1 MKTKKTTIAILATL
15 AFGIAAAQAG
25 RGTVL
30 SVSGADHPQTQHANH
45 AQHTFKLENLE
56 SYQLQNLSYTLTT
69 MDESSTENYIVV
81 TFSWVDGDSGD
92 KTLEEKIQLGT
103 SAQRKTSLEPEAE
116 STSPFPLIISP
127 ADGIL
132 TVHFDFQHTA
142 STHGHICVHGKP
154 TQNPA
159 AVGSLKGPDTTNAN
173 EHALLAW
180 EAKISVKGNDSSP
193 GVGNET
199 ISSQQQ
205 APNAGKTK
213 TNNGRG
219 NNK

>member
-1 MKTKKTTIAILATL
+1 M
-15 AFGIAAAQAG
+15 
-25 RGTVL
+25 
-30 SVSGADHPQTQHANH
+30 
-45 AQHTFKLENLE
+45 
-56 SYQLQNLSYTLTT
+56 SYTLTT

-81 TFSWVDGDSGD
+81 TFSWDEDGPQELV
-92 KTLEEKIQLGT
+92 KEIKLGT
-103 SAQRKTSLEPEAE
+103 SSQRKTSLSHVIDLEHDE
-116 STSPFPLIISP
+116 LISP
-127 ADGIL
+127 TDGIL

-142 STHGHICVHGKP
+142 STHGHICVHGDPCKIP
-154 TQNPA
+154 G

-213 TNNGRG
+213 TNNGKG
-219 NNK
+219 KGSNK

>member
-45 AQHTFKLENLE
+45 AQHTFKLEKLS
-56 SYQLQNLSYTLTT
+56 SYELQNLSYTLTT

-81 TFSWVDGDSGD
+81 TFSWLG
-92 KTLEEKIQLGT
+92 KTKPEEFKKEIRLGT
-103 SAQRKTSLEPEAE
+103 SADRKTSLSGKMSLVRAEP
-116 STSPFPLIISP
+116 ISP

-213 TNNGRG
+213 TNNGRC

>member
-15 AFGIAAAQAG
+15 AIGIAAAQAG

-45 AQHTFKLENLE
+45 AQHTFKLENLK
-56 SYQLQNLSYTLTT
+56 SYELQNLSYTLTT

-81 TFSWVDGDSGD
+81 TFNWVEDDGPQ
-92 KTLEEKIQLGT
+92 KLEKMIQLGT
-103 SAQRKTSLEPEAE
+103 SAQRKTSISHFIDLEDDE
-116 STSPFPLIISP
+116 LIP
-127 ADGIL
+127 TDGIL

-154 TQNPA
+154 TQNA
-159 AVGSLKGPDTTNAN
+159 DAVGSLKGPDTTNAN